1 MKQVPLAL
9 RPEPQATFETFLADG
24 NEAVVAHL
32 AAVARPGAG
41 AAGPLPAGP
50 VYLWGASGAGKSHL
64 LQAFLAKCR
73 AHGVPAGQPALEEST
88 AFDPAWRAL
97 VVDDVHTL
105 QAAAQ
110 HRLFALLVEAQ
121 AHGVPWLAAGSVP
134 PVDLPLRDDLRTRL
148 GWGAVY
154 ALQPLDDARTRRVL
168 AREAARRGF
177 ALGDEVVD
185 YLLHRFS
192 RDLPSLM
199 KLLDALDGFALARQR
214 AVTVPLLREMLAEAQ
229 A

>member
-1 MKQVPLAL
+1 MRQVPLAL
-9 RPEPQATFETFLADG
+9 RPETQATFENFLADG
-24 NEAVVAHL
+24 NEA
-32 AAVARPGAG
+32 AVAQLDA
-41 AAGPLPAGP
+41 AAGLPGP
-50 VYLWGASGAGKSHL
+50 VYVWGPTGSGKTHL
-64 LQAFLAKCR
+64 LQAFLARCQAR
-73 AHGVPAGQPALEEST
+73 GTPGGLPALE
-88 AFDPAWRAL
+88 APAVPFDPAWAAI
-97 VVDDVHTL
+97 VVDDVHL
-105 QAAAQ
+105 LGQPAQ

-154 ALQPLDDARTRRVL
+154 ALQPLDDVRTRRVL

-177 ALGDEVVD
+177 TLADEVVD

-199 KLLDALDGFALARQR
+199 RLLDEIDGFALARKR
-214 AVTVPLLREMLAEAQ
+214 AVTVPLLREMLAEAD

>member
-9 RPEPQATFETFLADG
+9 RPEPLPTFETFLADG

-32 AAVARPGAG
+32 DA
-41 AAGPLPAGP
+41 AAGLSGP
-50 VYLWGASGAGKSHL
+50 VYLWGPAGSGKSHL
-64 LQAFLAKCR
+64 LHAFVAR
-73 AHGVPAGQPALEEST
+73 ARTRGAASGLPQLDDPAA
-88 AFDPAWRAL
+88 AFDPAWRA
-97 VVDDVHTL
+97 VVADDV
-105 QAAAQ
+105 QALGPHAQ

-121 AHGVPWLAAGSVP
+121 AHGVPWLAAGDVP
-134 PVDLPLRDDLRTRL
+134 PVDLPLRDDLRSRL

-154 ALQPLDDARTRRVL
+154 ALQPLDDVRTRRVL
-168 AREAARRGF
+168 VREAARRGF
-177 ALGDEVVD
+177 TLADEVVD

-199 KLLDALDGFALARQR
+199 RLLDELDGFALARKR
-214 AVTVPLLREMLAEAQ
+214 AVTVPLLREMLAEAD